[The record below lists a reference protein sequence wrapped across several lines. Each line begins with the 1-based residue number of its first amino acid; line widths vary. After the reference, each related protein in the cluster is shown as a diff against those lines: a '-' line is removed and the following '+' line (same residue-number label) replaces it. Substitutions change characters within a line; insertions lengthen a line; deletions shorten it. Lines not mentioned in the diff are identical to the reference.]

1 MTEPMTG
8 TASAT
13 DGAHPPALFERDGD
27 LVVPTVLARGPWR
40 PDALHGGAVAALL
53 ASALDVPGRT
63 PVRVTFDLLRAVPY
77 APLRLV
83 VTTPVGGERVVRQ
96 TVSLLSGDVEVARA
110 QALAIRHVDLE
121 LPSQRVPP
129 DPFAEVPVPD
139 LTQTRPKVAD
149 MVGWT
154 CFDSDAISARS
165 LSVEFPDNAMGIY
178 VKLLVPVIAGQ
189 PTCSVSRAAAAADY
203 ASSSLAGRMNFDS
216 WSFMNAD
223 LTLHLS
229 RIPAD
234 EWIGLAGTAVIDPN
248 GSGLSVAQ
256 LFDPNGLLGQ
266 SIQSL
271 VVEARSRTG

>member
-1 MTEPMTG
+1 M
-8 TASAT
+8 
-13 DGAHPPALFERDGD
+13 PADALYVRDGD
-27 LVVPTVLARGPWR
+27 LVVPTELARGPWR

-63 PVRVTFDLLRAVPY
+63 PVRVTFDLLKSVPY
-77 APLRLV
+77 SPLRLV
-83 VTTPVGGERVVRQ
+83 VAPAEGGERVARQ
-96 TVSLLSGDVEVARA
+96 RVSLYDGEVEVATA

-121 LPSQRVPP
+121 LPERPEPP
-129 DPFAEVPVPD
+129 DPFAGVPVPD
-139 LTQTRPKVAD
+139 LTRTRPKVAD

-154 CFDSDAISARS
+154 CFDSHAISART
-165 LSVEFPDNAMGIY
+165 LATELPNYAMGIY
-178 VKLLVPVIAGQ
+178 VKLLVPVIAGE
-189 PTCSVSRAAAAADY
+189 PTPSISRAAAAADY
-203 ASSSLAGRMNFDS
+203 ASSSLAGGMSFDA

-229 RIPAD
+229 RVPAD

-256 LFDPNGLLGQ
+256 LFDPNGRLGQ

-271 VVEARSRTG
+271 VVESRVRVG

>member
-1 MTEPMTG
+1 MSQSAAPASVGALYVREGDFVIPTE
-8 TASAT
+8 
-13 DGAHPPALFERDGD
+13 
-27 LVVPTVLARGPWR
+27 LAVGPWR

-63 PVRVTFDLLRAVPY
+63 PVRVTFDLLTSVPST
-77 APLRLV
+77 PLQLLV
-83 VTTPVGGERVVRQ
+83 SPAEGGERVVRQ
-96 TVSLLSGDVEVARA
+96 TVSLLSEGKEVARA

-121 LPSQRVPP
+121 LPETPQPP
-129 DPFAEVPVPD
+129 DPFAGVEVPD
-139 LTQTRPKVAD
+139 LDRTRPKVAA

-154 CFDSDAISARS
+154 CFDSHAISART
-165 LSVEFPDNAMGIY
+165 LPAELPEYAMGIY
-178 VKLLVPVIAGQ
+178 VKLLVPVIAGEAT
-189 PTCSVSRAAAAADY
+189 PSISRAAAAADY
-203 ASSSLAGRMNFDS
+203 ASSSLAGKMNFDS

-248 GSGLSVAQ
+248 GSGLSIAQ
-256 LFDPNGLLGQ
+256 LFDPRGRLGQ

-271 VVEARSRTG
+271 VVESRSRVG